1 VVHASLVGVTGTGR
15 IMAAQLVEKAFEL
28 LVKVSG

>member
-1 VVHASLVGVTGTGR
+1 VVHAGLAGVTGTSR
-15 IMAAQLVEKAFEL
+15 IMAAQLVEKALKL